1 MCLFMV
7 RREGGGDGSAARKP
21 LVCLLE
27 VPDIGRGGAVVV
39 VSGGG
44 LPRLGGG
51 PRVQV
56 GGGGRGR
63 GGGGAVTGQAL
74 AATY

>member
-7 RREGGGDGSAARKP
+7 GRESGGDGSVARQP
-21 LVCLLE
+21 LVRLLE
-27 VPDIGRGGAVVV
+27 VPDIGSGGAVVV
-39 VSGGG
+39 VDVG
-44 LPRLGGG
+44 LPLLARG

-74 AATY
+74 AATH

>member
-7 RREGGGDGSAARKP
+7 GRESGVDGSAARQP
-21 LVCLLE
+21 LVRLLK
-27 VPDIGRGGAVVV
+27 VPDIGSGGAVVV
-39 VSGGG
+39 LAGG
-44 LPRLGGG
+44 LPLLARG